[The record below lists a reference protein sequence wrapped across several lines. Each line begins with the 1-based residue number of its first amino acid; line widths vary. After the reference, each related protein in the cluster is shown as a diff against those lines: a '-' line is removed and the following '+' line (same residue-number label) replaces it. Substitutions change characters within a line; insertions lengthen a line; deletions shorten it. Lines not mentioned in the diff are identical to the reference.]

1 MLDKYEEL
9 NLTNYVDGDDSK
21 MVFGNQNDVENGKIK
36 ESVSNL
42 CENLK
47 NPYLNLYHWVKGE
60 IFDIE
65 SVNLALTNRD
75 KIKEKIGK
83 NEKSKKKTQ

>member
-9 NLTNYVDGDDSK
+9 NLTNYVDGDENK

-65 SVNLALTNRD
+65 SVNLALTNKD
-75 KIKEKIGK
+75 KIRDKIGK
-83 NEKSKKKTQ
+83 NEKNKKKT